1 MKNKGSNSS
10 VLLHLQLESCNV
22 CSQLMLQCAH
32 TARLKV
38 GSLPRPSHLRFDVMA
53 VKKFDA
59 SGGRGAPQNLGLF
72 CHDEPLQKYAFEH
85 SLMVCFLSHVMVR
98 QFCSFNKTSGLRL
111 ELSGSEYVDVF
122 HTFPSSGKHT
132 SGTLAA
138 PFGSK
143 QSPTSTH
150 RYKKAGLDACKRL

>member
-1 MKNKGSNSS
+1 MQAYSNICFDVIKCVQIRGEEGTPFSESHFAPHCIEREQLHNQRNSNAGNDRSEWSKHKIKGSNSS

-59 SGGRGAPQNLGLF
+59 PGGRGAPQNLGLF
-72 CHDEPLQKYAFEH
+72 CYDEPLAKI
-85 SLMVCFLSHVMVR
+85 CI
-98 QFCSFNKTSGLRL
+98 
-111 ELSGSEYVDVF
+111 
-122 HTFPSSGKHT
+122 
-132 SGTLAA
+132 
-138 PFGSK
+138 
-143 QSPTSTH
+143 
-150 RYKKAGLDACKRL
+150 